1 MMRRSIAVLLLGS
14 LTGFATTSRAQS
26 AGGGASASVHA
37 DWLQANDLP
46 FTRKATPSA
55 AAALEFRRKTWSLE
69 VGWLRAARS
78 LSTVQGGFVGLG
90 FPIHLG
96 SVVFLP
102 GVAAFGGVANVSRD
116 TTGYD
121 WVTTSPVASGHQ
133 PRYDFSS
140 GAAFGGGATLSIEY
154 PTGSPVGIRVSG
166 SEWMFGG
173 TPLSG
178 DRTRAL
184 VGVGLVVRFG
194 LATRA
199 AIEPARKPEPRT
211 TP

>member
-1 MMRRSIAVLLLGS
+1 MRRSIAVLLLGS
-14 LTGFATTSRAQS
+14 LIGFAASARAQG
-26 AGGGASASVHA
+26 AGSGASASVRA

-46 FTRKATPSA
+46 FTRKAAPSA
-55 AAALEFRRKTWSLE
+55 SAALAFRRKTWLFE
-69 VGWLRAARS
+69 IGWLRAARA
-78 LSTVQGGFVGLG
+78 LSTVQGGFVGVG

-96 SVVFLP
+96 SAVLLP
-102 GVAAFGGVANVSRD
+102 GVAAFGGAAEVSRD

-121 WVTTSPVASGHQ
+121 WVTFSPAATGHE
-133 PRYDFSS
+133 PRYDFSQ
-140 GAAFGGGATLSIEY
+140 GAAFGGGATLSLEY
-154 PTGSPVGIRVSG
+154 PAGSPVGFRVSG

-173 TPLSG
+173 TPLAG

-199 AIEPARKPEPRT
+199 AIEPAR
-211 TP
+211 TPALRSAP